1 MENASK
7 PYQNLDQ
14 IHQNRRKSSK
24 SWKIVKKSSA
34 KFQSTIS
41 NAPKR
46 DQNLKNTQKSQR
58 HSSNAPKTMHFSK
71 NPVLEPRKI
80 ARNRGFSRKIIKFGW
95 QKSQRHLENASKPC
109 QNLDQIHQNLRSFCF
124 CMRNYEKHLS
134 PTMVVLSC
142 GKQSRQ
148 NSYVVV
154 LSRILA

>member
-7 PYQNLDQ
+7 PCQNLDQ
-14 IHQNRRKSSK
+14 IYENRRKSFK
-24 SWKIVKKSSA
+24 TRKIIKKESA

-80 ARNRGFSRKIIKFGW
+80 ARNRGFSSKNLGFGSNFP
-95 QKSQRHLENASKPC
+95 QMCKLHERFRRG
-109 QNLDQIHQNLRSFCF
+109 LDSATVRFRVS
-124 CMRNYEKHLS
+124 
-134 PTMVVLSC
+134 
-142 GKQSRQ
+142 
-148 NSYVVV
+148 
-154 LSRILA
+154 